1 MAINETQWVYSL
13 FHNMSSA
20 SNCVFFLQCYIFPT
34 YFISR
39 VLRWMPCKN
48 SHCRI
53 WSLVLCQVY
62 TYQPT
67 KQQPRPPRK
76 IHWSTQDRT
85 TLSGHSLPKLTIFFV
100 MVVSVGT
107 WIQMLHPLVQDQD
120 PTYHCHVIPF
130 IYVMSL
136 PLPFNAL
143 TLKNYSNCTPTDDTG
158 LHSRANLLQTKQA
171 GLLYTH
177 SIFLN

>member
-1 MAINETQWVYSL
+1 MSIFITSQHVQCFKLCFSL
-13 FHNMSSA
+13 R
-20 SNCVFFLQCYIFPT
+20 CYIFPT
-34 YFISR
+34 CFISR

-100 MVVSVGT
+100 MVYECRYMDTDVGLFGSGPRPN
-107 WIQMLHPLVQDQD
+107 MLLP
-120 PTYHCHVIPF
+120 CHSFYLCDI
-130 IYVMSL
+130 L

-143 TLKNYSNCTPTDDTG
+143 TLINHSNWTPTDDTG
-158 LHSRANLLQTKQA
+158 LHSRANLLQAKQA

-177 SIFLN
+177 FIFLN